1 MRWALV
7 VVVLAVAAA
16 VALWPRGDTSEV
28 VPSRSA
34 PAQDDAALAQ
44 ARQRAALEPCPS
56 AEAGAPAAAGP
67 LAGVTVRCLGA
78 PGTVEIGR
86 ALAGRTVLVNL
97 WASWCQPCREEM
109 PVLEAYARQ
118 PGAVAVVGVNVQDV
132 ASEALAAVVALGVR
146 YPSVVDT
153 DGAVQK
159 ALAVP
164 RVLPVS
170 YVVRPD
176 GSVRQVTAPLV
187 FRTPD
192 QVREAVDSFGRAGS
206 P

>member
-1 MRWALV
+1 MRWAIL

-16 VALWPRGDTSEV
+16 VALWPRDDANDV
-28 VPSRSA
+28 RPSRSV
-34 PAQDDAALAQ
+34 PAQDDAALAE
-44 ARQRAALEPCPS
+44 ARQRAALEPCPQ
-56 AEAGAPAAAGP
+56 AGTGSSAGP
-67 LAGVTVRCLGA
+67 LAGLTVQCLGS
-78 PGTVEIGR
+78 PGTVELGG
-86 ALAGRTVLVNL
+86 ALAGRTVLLNL

-109 PVLEAYARQ
+109 PVLQEYSRQ
-118 PGAVAVVGVNVQDV
+118 PGAVPVVGVNVQDV
-132 ASEALAAVVALGVR
+132 PSEALGAVVALGVR

-153 DGAVQK
+153 GEAVQK

-176 GSVRQVTAPLV
+176 GTVRQITDPLV

-192 QVREAVDSFGRAGS
+192 QVRAAVAAFGAAGS

>member
-1 MRWALV
+1 MRWAIV
-7 VVVLAVAAA
+7 VVVLALAAV
-16 VALWPRGDTSEV
+16 VALWPRDDTTEV
-28 VPSRSA
+28 QPSRSA
-34 PAQDDAALAQ
+34 PAQDDAALAE
-44 ARQRAALEPCPS
+44 ARQRAALEPCPQTGS
-56 AEAGAPAAAGP
+56 GPASGP
-67 LAGVTVRCLGA
+67 LAAVTVACLGA
-78 PGTVEIGR
+78 PGTVELGR
-86 ALAGRTVLVNL
+86 ALAGRTVLLNL

-109 PVLEAYARQ
+109 PVLQEYSRQ
-118 PGAVAVVGVNVQDV
+118 PSAVPIIGVNVQDV
-132 ASEALAAVVALGVR
+132 PSEALAAVIALGVR

-153 DGAVQK
+153 GEAVQK

-176 GSVRQVTAPLV
+176 GTVQQVTAPLV

-192 QVREAVDSFGRAGS
+192 QVRAAVEEFGAAGS

>member
-1 MRWALV
+1 MRWAI
-7 VVVLAVAAA
+7 VVLILVSAAV
-16 VALWPRGDTSEV
+16 VALWPRGDVTDV
-28 VPSRSA
+28 RPSRQV
-34 PAQDDAALAQ
+34 PAQDDAALAG
-44 ARQRAALEPCPS
+44 ARQRAALEPCPQ
-56 AEAGAPAAAGP
+56 AGSGTASGP
-67 LAGVTVRCLGA
+67 LAGVTVACLGA
-78 PGTVEIGR
+78 PGAVDLGR
-86 ALAGRTVLVNL
+86 ALSGRTVLLNL

-109 PVLEAYARQ
+109 PVLQEYSRQ
-118 PGAVAVVGVNVQDV
+118 PGAVPVVGVNVQDMP
-132 ASEALAAVVALGVR
+132 SEALGAVVTLGVQ

-153 DGAVQK
+153 GEAVQK

-176 GSVRQVTAPLV
+176 GTLRQVTDPLV

-192 QVREAVDSFGRAGS
+192 QVRAVVDALSAAGS